1 MNSLAVHV
9 SRETDGAM
17 GDDMLATLLE
27 HKAAGNAAYQQKD
40 YDGAVA
46 AYSKGVKLLPYLDDE
61 DDDEGATVASLSED
75 VKKQGAVV
83 LCNRAAAFMG
93 MGKKKAVAALAD
105 AQRAADF
112 DPSNWKERA
121 SPPPMPAA
129 LAHARRHLPPRVRRR
144 IGGRGSRS

>member
-1 MNSLAVHV
+1 M

-121 SPPPMPAA
+121 SAPPMPAM
-129 LAHARRHLPPRVRRR
+129 LAHARHHLPPARRR
-144 IGGRGSRS
+144 IGGRVSRS

>member
-1 MNSLAVHV
+1 MAVHV

-17 GDDMLATLLE
+17 GDELLATLLE

-40 YDGAVA
+40 YDCAVA

-121 SPPPMPAA
+121 SPPPMPAM
-129 LAHARRHLPPRVRRR
+129 LAHARHHLPPARRR
-144 IGGRGSRS
+144 IGGRVSRS